1 MNTVYSIECIE
12 KWIEPYQRGR
22 KTDIDSYYKTLL
34 FIKMQKGTDSSNK
47 NLLSMKTPDH
57 LINLIEG
64 FKRTYQF

>member
-1 MNTVYSIECIE
+1 MNIVYSIECIE
-12 KWIEPYQRGR
+12 KWIDASQKGR
-22 KTDIDSYYKTLL
+22 KTAIESYYKTLL
-34 FIKMQKGTDSSNK
+34 FIKMQKSTDSSNK